1 MVNADLASE
10 GVSSS
15 SSQGLF
21 HRFSR
26 WLRGDARPS
35 LQVEFSALDQLC
47 PFHLLLNGE
56 GKVLRCG
63 ASLQKLLQASPITG
77 QPFTAVLQAWQSP
90 DAEPTALPSSIPAEL
105 SDQLLQLMLPD
116 TPELELSGQMVMLQD
131 EPIQR
136 WLLELRPALESLDE
150 LSATPLT
157 LQDLSLLDPLRT
169 GMLNRLMEVSLR
181 QELLGVLQEQQRSE
195 LLE

>member
-1 MVNADLASE
+1 
-10 GVSSS
+10 
-15 SSQGLF
+15 
-21 HRFSR
+21 
-26 WLRGDARPS
+26 
-35 LQVEFSALDQLC
+35 
-47 PFHLLLNGE
+47 
-56 GKVLRCG
+56 
-63 ASLQKLLQASPITG
+63 
-77 QPFTAVLQAWQSP
+77 
-90 DAEPTALPSSIPAEL
+90 
-105 SDQLLQLMLPD
+105 MLPD

>member
-1 MVNADLASE
+1 
-10 GVSSS
+10 
-15 SSQGLF
+15 
-21 HRFSR
+21 
-26 WLRGDARPS
+26 
-35 LQVEFSALDQLC
+35 
-47 PFHLLLNGE
+47 
-56 GKVLRCG
+56 
-63 ASLQKLLQASPITG
+63 
-77 QPFTAVLQAWQSP
+77 
-90 DAEPTALPSSIPAEL
+90 
-105 SDQLLQLMLPD
+105 MLPD
-116 TPELELSGQMVMLQD
+116 EPGLELSGQMVMLQD

-136 WLLELRPALESLDE
+136 WFLELRPALESPDE

>member
-1 MVNADLASE
+1 MVNPEPAPTGPESRA
-10 GVSSS
+10 
-15 SSQGLF
+15 SQGLF

-35 LQVEFSALDQLC
+35 ISVELSALEQLC
-47 PFHLLLNGE
+47 PFHLLLDGE
-56 GKVLRCG
+56 GKVLRCSS
-63 ASLQKLLQASPITG
+63 SLGKLLPIKPITG
-77 QPFTAVLQAWQSP
+77 QPFTALLQAWQSP

-116 TPELELSGQMVMLQD
+116 EPGLELSGQMVMLQD

-136 WLLELRPALESLDE
+136 WFLELRPALESPDE